1 MTRVYLYRA
10 PDERREEFDVDDV
23 LAFLV
28 DQFGPRFPAGGR
40 IMDLSSGAIVT
51 PRTPE
56 AVLQLQQAAGP
67 LLVEVFPRAVF
78 SLPAV
83 LTALAVSTASIILSS
98 IFAQDPPTA
107 TQRNIQQESP
117 NNGLSERTNRARVNG
132 RIPDVYGQ
140 VRSTPDLLAA
150 PYKVF
155 ENHVEK
161 EVAYMCVG
169 RGAYD
174 VQDIRD
180 DTTLASEVPG
190 MSVEVFGPNT
200 SPNSGDAPQLRIGNP
215 IGLPVLNVK
224 RCNSVNGQVLQPQD
238 VGQVVR
244 RGMVFSSPNVIT
256 SQDEDVDFSEFF
268 VPGDVV
274 SISGATQYAGA
285 YTYTITIPPG
295 ALIVLEG
302 STSGS
307 IRFFGDHRAN
317 WAAGQMVTV
326 SNGTVTWDAAGAVG
340 NTNINGTYPITGV
353 GYSSSEDRTILHLDT
368 SANSTAWALIGGSPD
383 GSAGGGPT
391 LTRPSDQVQFDL
403 SGTYTINTVT
413 SSSLTLNDA
422 VVVNPQW
429 QVLADQ
435 YGGVS
440 KVLYPV
446 ITTTGERWVGWFTV
460 EGVKPIT
467 RLIANLVAL
476 NGLYKDNGRQQY
488 RTNVAVVLEAVPLNA
503 AGEEI
508 GPVQSWSGTVV
519 GSASTRATRALTLD
533 VPLAMASRKIR
544 VRARR
549 VSPSD
554 TAFEGSVVDEV
565 KWRDLYACASVAAT
579 HFGDVTTVHAV
590 TLATDGALA
599 VKERKLNMLV
609 TRKLPR
615 REPDGSFSTA
625 LYPTTNVADILS
637 AICLDPKIGN
647 REPSEVDF
655 DNLYQTAQEIRDY
668 FGVDVAQFNYTID
681 KDNLSFE
688 EIVSMVAEAIF
699 CKAYR
704 RGSVIRL
711 FFERET
717 DDSALLFNHRN
728 KLPGSENRT
737 DQIVSEERYDGVEYQ
752 WIDPETDAMAYI
764 YLPEDRSAVNAKV
777 IESVGVRSAE
787 HAHLQAWRAWNKL
800 RFQDETTTF
809 DALPEANL
817 LTLSERILVA
827 DNTRGEAWDGDVL
840 SVADGDGRLIQLS
853 QPFEWGAGPYTI
865 FLQGSDG
872 LVDAI
877 SVSDGGGPRWALL
890 ARSPRTPVIPRG
902 QAYNTTTYIIS
913 NAANARKAKPFL
925 VTEKGAPND
934 DGTIPLTAINYDA
947 RYYQNDRDFQ
957 S

>member
-28 DQFGPRFPAGGR
+28 EQFGPRFPAGGR

-56 AVLQLQQAAGP
+56 AVLQLQQATGP
-67 LLVEVFPRAVF
+67 LLVEVFPREF
-78 SLPAV
+78 ISLGAV

-107 TQRNIQQESP
+107 TQRNVQQESP

-132 RIPDVYGQ
+132 RIPDVYGK

-174 VQDIRD
+174 IQDVRD
-180 DTTLASEVPG
+180 DTTLASEIPG

-200 SPNSGDAPQLRIGNP
+200 SPNSGAAPQLRIGNP

-274 SISGATQYAGA
+274 AISGAAQYAGA

-307 IRFFGDHRAN
+307 IRFSGDHRAN
-317 WAAGQMVTV
+317 WAVGQFVTV
-326 SNGTVTWDAAGAVG
+326 SNGTVTWDAAGG
-340 NTNINGTYPITGV
+340 IGSTNINGTYPITGV
-353 GYSSSEDRTILHLDT
+353 GYSSLEDRTILYLDV
-368 SANSTAWALIGGSPD
+368 SANSTAWALIGGASD
-383 GSAGGGPT
+383 GAGGGPT

-403 SGTYTINTVT
+403 SGTYTVNTVT
-413 SSSLTLNDA
+413 SSILTLNNA

-429 QVLADQ
+429 QVLADDC
-435 YGGVS
+435 GGVS
-440 KVLYPV
+440 KTLYPV

-460 EGVKPIT
+460 ESVKPIT

-476 NGLYKDNGRQQY
+476 NGLYKDSGRQQY
-488 RTNVAVVLEAVPLNA
+488 RTNVSVVIEAVPLNA
-503 AGEEI
+503 AGDEV

-519 GSASTRATRALTLD
+519 GSASTRATRALTMD
-533 VPLAMASRKIR
+533 VMLATPSRKLRI
-544 VRARR
+544 RARR
-549 VSPSD
+549 VSASD
-554 TAFEGSVVDEV
+554 TTFEGSVVDEV
-565 KWRDLYACASVAAT
+565 KWRDLYACASVAAS
-579 HFGDVTTVHAV
+579 HFGNVTTVHAV
-590 TLATDGALA
+590 TMATDGALA

-615 REPDGSFSTA
+615 READGSFSTT

-647 REPSEVDF
+647 RSPSEVDF
-655 DNLYQTAQEIRDY
+655 DNFYQTAEDIRDY

-688 EIVSMVAEAIF
+688 EIVSMVAETIF

-711 FFERET
+711 FFERQT

-737 DQIVSEERYDGVEYQ
+737 DQIVSEERYDGIEYQ
-752 WIDPETDAMAYI
+752 WIDPDTDAMAYI

-777 IESVGVRSAE
+777 IESVGVRSIE
-787 HAHLQAWRAWNKL
+787 HAYLQAWRAWNKL
-800 RFQDETTTF
+800 RFQDETTAF

-827 DNTRGEAWDGDVL
+827 DNTRGESWDGDVL
-840 SVADGDGRLIQLS
+840 SVVEGDGRLIQLS
-853 QPFEWGAGPYTI
+853 QPFTWGPGPYTI

-890 ARSPRTPVIPRG
+890 ARAPRTPVIPRG
-902 QAYNTTTYIIS
+902 QAYNTTTYIIV

-934 DGTIPLTAINYDA
+934 DGTIPLTAINYDD
-947 RYYQNDRDFQ
+947 RYYQNDRDFY